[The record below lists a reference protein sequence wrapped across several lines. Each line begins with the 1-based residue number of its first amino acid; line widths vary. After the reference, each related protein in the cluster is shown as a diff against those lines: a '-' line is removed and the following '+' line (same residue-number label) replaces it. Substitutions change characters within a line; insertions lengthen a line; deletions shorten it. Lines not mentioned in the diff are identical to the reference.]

1 MLYFTNNVLTHT
13 QLSKWQCGGVTSE
26 GEHSLVVFF
35 FFSDDKGACP
45 DSSVLNSAPTLWT
58 TRKTAT
64 FTDIAHIEP
73 DRVANRH
80 GELIDQ
86 VNAL

>member
-26 GEHSLVVFF
+26 GEHSLVVVF

-45 DSSVLNSAPTLWT
+45 DSSVLNSLLRLCGRLGRPQHSQISLTLSQ
-58 TRKTAT
+58 
-64 FTDIAHIEP
+64 IEL
-73 DRVANRH
+73 
-80 GELIDQ
+80 LI
-86 VNAL
+86 VTES